1 MELTVSYTR
10 LEELVAQLS
19 EAPNTIAF
27 GDVISLIDNTFFFT
41 PTAFENGVIKNQEN
55 QNNGSCK
62 LLALGQYLDLSN
74 EQTLALFGSFYR
86 DDVLNHA
93 EGDDHGN
100 IRNFMQTGHAGV
112 TFEQFP
118 LVLKG

>member
-1 MELTVSYTR
+1 MEFIVSYTR
-10 LEELVAQLS
+10 LEDLVAHLC
-19 EAPNTIAF
+19 EAPNTIEF
-27 GDVISLIDNTFFFT
+27 GEVITLIDNTFFFS
-41 PTAFENGVIKNQEN
+41 PTAFENGAIKNLEN

-62 LLALGQYLDLSN
+62 LLALGQYLKLSN

-86 DDVLNHA
+86 DDVLKNPNGEDHA
-93 EGDDHGN
+93 N